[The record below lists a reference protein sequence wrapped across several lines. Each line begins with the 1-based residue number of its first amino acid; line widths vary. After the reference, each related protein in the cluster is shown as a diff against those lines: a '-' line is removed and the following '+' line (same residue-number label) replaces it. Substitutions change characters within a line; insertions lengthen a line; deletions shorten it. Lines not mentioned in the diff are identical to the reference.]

1 MEDQN
6 FTRRD
11 IMKIN
16 RKWQGILVAGLL
28 AMMISP
34 ALAQENQQTW
44 SQDLPEVMHQG
55 AITYTSGGFGLE
67 ERDALKATA
76 KDYNILISNADRE
89 GKFTADTS
97 LVITNKGSRETL
109 TVTDAGP
116 LFYARVPAG
125 TYVVKAANGS
135 QKAERTVSVT
145 GQKQERVYFIW
156 SE

>member
-1 MEDQN
+1 
-6 FTRRD
+6 
-11 IMKIN
+11 MKIN
-16 RKWQGILVAGLL
+16 SKWQGILVAGLL

-34 ALAQENQQTW
+34 ALAQENQETW
-44 SQDLPEVMHQG
+44 SQDQPEVMHQG

-97 LVITNKGSRETL
+97 LVITNTGSRETL
-109 TVTDAGP
+109 TVDDAGP
-116 LFYARVPAG
+116 LFYAKVPAG
-125 TYVVKAANGS
+125 TYVVKAAHGS

-156 SE
+156 TE

>member
-1 MEDQN
+1 
-6 FTRRD
+6 
-11 IMKIN
+11 MKIN
-16 RKWQGILVAGLL
+16 SKWQGVLMAGLL
-28 AMMISP
+28 AMMITP
-34 ALAQENQQTW
+34 VLAQENQETW
-44 SQDLPEVMHQG
+44 SQDRPEVMHQG

-76 KDYNILISNADRE
+76 KDYNLLISNADRE
-89 GKFTADTS
+89 GQFSAGTT
-97 LVITNKGSRETL
+97 LVITNKGNREVL

-145 GQKQERVYFIW
+145 GPKQARIYFIW